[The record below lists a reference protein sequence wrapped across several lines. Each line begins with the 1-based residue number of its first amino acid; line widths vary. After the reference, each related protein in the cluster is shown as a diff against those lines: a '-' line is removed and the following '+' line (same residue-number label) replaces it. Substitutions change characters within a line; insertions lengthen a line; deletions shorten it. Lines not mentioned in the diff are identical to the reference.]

1 MPPKKKGAKRGKA
14 KPKQKPKEKE
24 PPPPPKVVDV
34 TFDPAPGS
42 FLKKTI
48 IKIVS
53 NEEDARVHYTTD
65 GTAPTPDLGG
75 NDDQEFYHKPIIWKA
90 GLLKLRTCCHKEG
103 CTPSF
108 ASAEFFI
115 EVDPWE
121 IYKSPFGGK
130 MSQNDEW
137 NKLLQDVKE
146 PVTIPQAQVAGFAD
160 GSISGGRLDQM
171 VRIVAQQQAE
181 VIAAAKRAAEAEAE
195 RLAAAEGEDSGECG
209 EGGGSGDVVAVSI
222 REETVEGSHVTTIA
236 ESKSEGG
243 LHASDGKAIVVKSEA
258 PAEWGTV
265 EHVSIR
271 SCGVTSID
279 LADAVIAREL
289 VLLDLTDNSLSSDD
303 CVQLSR
309 KDDMPC
315 YLRKLVLSGNQ
326 LRNLPTIPE
335 SCRCKL
341 LCLDLSCNPLGQ
353 SMSAIDFS
361 GMPLRYLSLEQC
373 GVQKLDLDS
382 PTGISCLSELL
393 VLDLSL
399 NQLAKKAELDPM
411 AIKLKKL
418 NSLDLSGNPLS
429 GDGDYKDWTMAMRN
443 KLPTINSWDGEGV
456 QVHFAAVGRQELQ
469 KHDDEGIPTGDSA
482 SCSCVE
488 GNPCADKYN
497 CKHWANRFEVARKAR
512 EEGTF
517 TGFVLALG

>member
-1 MPPKKKGAKRGKA
+1 MPPKKKGKKKGKA
-14 KPKQKPKEKE
+14 KPKEKE
-24 PPPPPKVVDV
+24 PPPPPKVADV

-53 NEEDARVHYTTD
+53 NEEDSRVHYTKD
-65 GTAPTPDLGG
+65 GTEPTPDLGG
-75 NDDQEFYHKPIIWKA
+75 NDDQEFYHKPIIWKS
-90 GLLKLRTCCHKEG
+90 GILKLRTCCHKEG

-108 ASAEFFI
+108 SSVEYFI
-115 EVDPWE
+115 EVDPWA

-137 NKLLQDVKE
+137 NKLLQDVKK
-146 PVTIPQAQVAGFAD
+146 PVAIPPAQVASFAG
-160 GSISGGRLDQM
+160 GSVRGEGLDQM
-171 VRIVAQQQAE
+171 VRIVAQEQAE
-181 VIAAAKRAAEAEAE
+181 AIAAAERAVAAEAEKLEAVGVAGE
-195 RLAAAEGEDSGECG
+195 EEGGEGEGKGGEI
-209 EGGGSGDVVAVSI
+209 VAVAI
-222 REETVEGSHVTTIA
+222 REETAEGSHVTTIV
-236 ESKSEGG
+236 ESKSEGA
-243 LHASDGKAIVVKSEA
+243 LPSSDGEAIVITSAA
-258 PAEWGTV
+258 PAEWGAV
-265 EHVSIR
+265 EHISMR

-373 GVQKLDLDS
+373 GVQNLDLGS
-382 PTGISCLSELL
+382 PTGIGCLSELL

-399 NQLAKKAELDPM
+399 NQLEKKAELDPIAM
-411 AIKLKKL
+411 KLKKL

-429 GDGDYKDWTMAMRN
+429 GDRDYKDWTMAVRN
-443 KLPTINSWDGEGV
+443 KLPTINNWDGEGV
-456 QVHFAAVGRQELQ
+456 QVQFSSGKQELQ
-469 KHDDEGIPTGDSA
+469 LHDDGDGVMVQDSA
-482 SCSCVE
+482 SCSCLE

-497 CKHWANRFEVARKAR
+497 CKDWANRYEKARKVR
-512 EEGTF
+512 ETGTA
-517 TGFVLALG
+517 GLGALQIK